1 MSEKMKQFLI
11 IFLTLL
17 SNLIP
22 SHAQSNLFESAN
34 KLYMSQ
40 QYAEA
45 AKAYEDM
52 IKLGNTSAEVFYNL
66 GNSYYKTGDFTKA
79 ILNYERAKK
88 LKPSDEDILFNI
100 AIANQKTIDKIEPA
114 PKVFYE
120 RWWDAYVASSTAGTR
135 SLIGVALIWLAAI
148 IGAVYIFTKNYAVKK
163 FTFFSTF
170 ILLIAGLFFVMVA
183 SNQNSHSLNNKEAI
197 IIPDNVYVKSSP
209 DDKSTNLFM
218 LHTGTKIELKDQ
230 LQGWKKI
237 RIPNGNEG
245 WLKEQS
251 LEVI

>member
-1 MSEKMKQFLI
+1 MRLSKLFTFMLC
-11 IFLTLL
+11 LCTLQ
-17 SNLIP
+17 NL
-22 SHAQSNLFESAN
+22 AADNLFDTAN

-40 QYAEA
+40 QYESA
-45 AKAYEDM
+45 AKTYEDI
-52 IKLGNTSAEVFYNL
+52 IKLGNSSAEVFYNL
-66 GNSYYKTGDFTKA
+66 GNSYFKTGDFTKA

-114 PKVFYE
+114 PKVFYQ
-120 RWWDAYVASSTAGTR
+120 RWWDGYVASSTAGTR
-135 SLIGVALIWLAAI
+135 SLVGVALIWLAAFV
-148 IGAVYIFTKNYAVKK
+148 GAIYIFARSYSLKK
-163 FTFFSTF
+163 LTFFGTF
-170 ILLIAGLFFVMVA
+170 IFLFAGLFFVAVA
-183 SNQNSHSLNNKEAI
+183 SNQNNYSQNHKEAI

-218 LHTGTKIELKDQ
+218 LHTGTKIELKDE

-237 RIPNGNEG
+237 KIPNGNEG
-245 WLKEQS
+245 WLKDQS

>member
-1 MSEKMKQFLI
+1 MFCFCVLQTFA
-11 IFLTLL
+11 TD
-17 SNLIP
+17 
-22 SHAQSNLFESAN
+22 NLFDSAN
-34 KLYMSQ
+34 KLYMGQ
-40 QYAEA
+40 QYEKA
-45 AKAYEDM
+45 AKSYEDL
-52 IKLGNTSAEVFYNL
+52 IKLGHSSAEVFYNL
-66 GNSYYKTGDFTKA
+66 GNSYYKTGEFTKA

-100 AIANQKTIDKIEPA
+100 AIANQKTIDKIEQA

-120 RWWDAYVASSTAGTR
+120 RWWDAYVASSTSGTR
-135 SLIGVALIWLAAI
+135 SLIGVALIWLATMV
-148 IGAVYIFTKNYAVKK
+148 GAVYIFTKNYSVKK
-163 FTFFSTF
+163 LTFFSTF
-170 ILLIAGLFFVMVA
+170 ILLFAGLFFLIVA
-183 SNQNSHSLNNKEAI
+183 SNQNSYTQNHKEAI

-218 LHTGTKIELKDQ
+218 LHTGTKIELKDE